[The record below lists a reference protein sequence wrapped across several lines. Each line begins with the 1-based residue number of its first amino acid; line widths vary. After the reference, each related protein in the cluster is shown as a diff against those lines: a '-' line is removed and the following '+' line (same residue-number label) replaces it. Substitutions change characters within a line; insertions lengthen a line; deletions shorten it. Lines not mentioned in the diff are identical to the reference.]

1 MQRGQVARKAARS
14 LPAPALKGRAEM
26 APQLSD
32 FSGIIP
38 HEYSQQII
46 QDVEQRSAVLQLA
59 QTMPMGTRITEL
71 PVTGKLP
78 SAEWVTG
85 ANAPPAGAGRKP
97 YTDLTLKPQVI
108 TAEEIAAVVAI
119 PQQYLDDNT
128 INLWNWARPKMAE
141 AIAVRLDQT
150 VLFGGAGIPATF
162 PVGGVTGPLYSMGV
176 GGGGAYH
183 PINNP
188 YPFAIDAVDAVNNG
202 MSYVEGQGLNVTGHS
217 ADIGAKGQF
226 RGVRDA
232 NGSLLLGT
240 EQVGQTTRPTLYGV
254 QIAYSQ
260 YAAVN
265 VVDLITG
272 AWDYLVIGVRED
284 IRFRIDPSGTI
295 ADSDGKVLVSG
306 FQDNVVPCKIW
317 ARFGCTIIKPVTPRV
332 PAGAIPFAKTR
343 LLGLVKP
350 PAPDAAESGERSSA
364 KK

>member
-1 MQRGQVARKAARS
+1 M
-14 LPAPALKGRAEM
+14 P
-26 APQLSD
+26 LSD

-46 QDVEQRSAVLQLA
+46 DEVEQRSAVLQLA

-78 SAEWVTG
+78 TAQWVHG
-85 ANAPPAGAGRKP
+85 AGAPPAGTGRKP
-97 YTDLTLKPQVI
+97 YTDLTLVPQTI

-141 AIAVRLDQT
+141 AIAIKLDET
-150 VLFGGAGIPATF
+150 VLFGGPVANVPATF
-162 PVGGVTGPLYSMGV
+162 PVGGVAANLYSTAV
-176 GGGGAYH
+176 GGGAG
-183 PINNP
+183 
-188 YPFAIDAVDAVNNG
+188 PFPTAIDAVDAVNNA

-240 EQVGQTTRPTLYGV
+240 EQVGNSARPTLYGER
-254 QIAYSQ
+254 IAYSQ
-260 YAAVN
+260 YAQVTAT
-265 VVDLITG
+265 DFFTG
-272 AWDYLVIGVRED
+272 AWDYLVIGVRQD
-284 IRFRIDPSGTI
+284 IRFRIDPSGVI
-295 ADSDGKVLVSG
+295 LGADMASSVSG
-306 FQDNVVPCKIW
+306 FQDNVVPIKVW
-317 ARFGCTIIKPVTPRV
+317 ARFGCTIIKPITPRV
-332 PAGAIPFAKTR
+332 GGAGAVPFARTR
-343 LLGLVKP
+343 LLGLTP
-350 PAPDAAESGERSSA
+350 PPDAPLAERSSA

>member
-1 MQRGQVARKAARS
+1 
-14 LPAPALKGRAEM
+14 M
-26 APQLSD
+26 ALSD

-46 QDVEQRSAVLQLA
+46 HEVEQRSAVLQLA

-78 SAEWVTG
+78 AASWVHG
-85 ANAPPAGAGRKP
+85 NGAPPGGTGRKP
-97 YTDLTLKPQVI
+97 YTDLSLVPQTI

-141 AIAVRLDQT
+141 AIAVKLDET
-150 VLFGGAGIPATF
+150 VLFGGLPANVPASF
-162 PVGGVTGPLYSMGV
+162 PVGGVTSDTFSMRV
-176 GGGGAYH
+176 GGGGA
-183 PINNP
+183 PGLGNP
-188 YPFAIDAVDAVNNG
+188 YPTAIDAVDAVNNA

-217 ADIGAKGQF
+217 ADIGAKGRF
-226 RGVRDA
+226 RGVRDQT
-232 NGSLLLGT
+232 GSLLLGT
-240 EQVGQTTRPTLYGV
+240 EQVGTSQRPTLYGV
-254 QIAYSQ
+254 PIAYSQ
-260 YAAVN
+260 YAQVN
-265 VVDLITG
+265 ATTFITG

-284 IRFRIDPSGTI
+284 IRFRIDPSGVI
-295 ADSDGKVLVSG
+295 ASDTGQVLVSG

-332 PAGAIPFAKTR
+332 PAGAVPFAKTN
-343 LLGLVKP
+343 LLALTAPAGGALLANHPHGEVTP
-350 PAPDAAESGERSSA
+350 PPRESGGSA

>member
-1 MQRGQVARKAARS
+1 
-14 LPAPALKGRAEM
+14 M

-38 HEYSQQII
+38 HEYSQQVI
-46 QDVEQRSAVLQLA
+46 QEVEQRSAVLQLA

-78 SAEWVTG
+78 AAQWVTG
-85 ANAPPAGAGRKP
+85 AAAPPAGPGRKP
-97 YTDLTLKPQVI
+97 YTDLTLVPQVI

-141 AIAVRLDQT
+141 AIAIRLDQT

-176 GGGGAYH
+176 GGGGVVG
-183 PINNP
+183 PGNP
-188 YPFAIDAVDAVNNG
+188 FPFAIDAVDAVNNA

-226 RGVRDA
+226 RGVRDK

-240 EQVGQTTRPTLYGV
+240 EQVGQVTRPTIYGV
-254 QIAYSQ
+254 PVAYSQ
-260 YAAVN
+260 YAAIN
-265 VVDLITG
+265 AVDFITG

-295 ADSDGKVLVSG
+295 ADDAGKVLVSG

-343 LLGLVKP
+343 LLGLVAPDP
-350 PAPDAAESGERSSA
+350 PAGEAGERSSA
-364 KK
+364 KKAA

>member
-1 MQRGQVARKAARS
+1 VARKAARS
-14 LPAPALKGRAEM
+14 LPAPALKGRANM

-46 QDVEQRSAVLQLA
+46 QEVEQRSAMLQLA

-78 SAEWVTG
+78 SAQWVTG
-85 ANAPPAGAGRKP
+85 AGAPPAGSGRKP
-97 YTDLTLKPQVI
+97 YTDLTLIPQVI

-141 AIAVRLDQT
+141 AIAIKLDQT
-150 VLFGGAGIPATF
+150 VLFGGAGTPATF
-162 PVGGVTGPLYSMGV
+162 PPLGLTGAGFSMGV
-176 GGGGAYH
+176 GGGGAQH

-188 YPFAIDAVDAVNNG
+188 FPFAIDAVDAVNNA

-226 RGVRDA
+226 RGVRDK

-240 EQVGQTTRPTLYGV
+240 EQAGQVTRPTIYGV
-254 QIAYSQ
+254 PVAYSQ

-265 VVDLITG
+265 VVDFVTG
-272 AWDYLVIGVRED
+272 AWEYLVIGVRED
-284 IRFRIDPSGTI
+284 IRFRIDPSGVI
-295 ADSDGKVLVSG
+295 ASDTGSVLVSG

-317 ARFGCTIIKPVTPRV
+317 ARFGCTIIKPVTPRQ
-332 PAGAIPFAKTR
+332 PGGAVPFAKTR
-343 LLGLVKP
+343 LLGLVP
-350 PAPDAAESGERSSA
+350 PPDPVDAGERSSA

>member
-1 MQRGQVARKAARS
+1 
-14 LPAPALKGRAEM
+14 M

-46 QDVEQRSAVLQLA
+46 QEVEQQSAMLQLA
-59 QTMPMGTRITEL
+59 NKMPMGTKISEL

-78 SAEWVTG
+78 AAEWVTG

-97 YTDLTLKPQVI
+97 YTDLQLRPQVV

-128 INLWNWARPKMAE
+128 INLWSWARPKMAE

-150 VLFGGAGIPATF
+150 ILFGGAGIPATF
-162 PVGGVTGPLYSMGV
+162 PVGGIVSNTYSISVVNGDDVVDGVNRAMSAVEVQGLAVTG
-176 GGGGAYH
+176 
-183 PINNP
+183 
-188 YPFAIDAVDAVNNG
+188 
-202 MSYVEGQGLNVTGHS
+202 S
-217 ADIGAKGQF
+217 AADLGAKGQF

-232 NGSLLLGT
+232 NGALLLGT
-240 EQVGQTTRPTLYGV
+240 EQVGQIQRPTLYGV
-254 QIAYSQ
+254 PIS
-260 YAAVN
+260 YAPFANITPTGTEFV
-265 VVDLITG
+265 TG

-295 ADSDGKVLVSG
+295 ADASGAVLVSG

-317 ARFGCTIIKPVTPRV
+317 ARFGCTIIKPVTQRV
-332 PAGAIPFAKTR
+332 PAGATPFARAR
-343 LLGLVKP
+343 LSALTP
-350 PAPDAAESGERSSA
+350 AAEEAGERSTA